1 MSPSWASHLA
11 AGAERAKLHPS
22 AFFRCK
28 TDLVV
33 LKFVDPVNEKCGTL
47 IADFSLCKW
56 ERWQLRN
63 LSHDSILEP
72 YTHHL
77 HRDGHNP
84 GDLTIPWMRIDLN
97 LQKQSD
103 YQSSI
108 TRFGSVLDV
117 TSCVESEK

>member
-1 MSPSWASHLA
+1 M
-11 AGAERAKLHPS
+11 GAQLKLRPPFF
-22 AFFRCK
+22 FFRCK

-33 LKFVDPVNEKCGTL
+33 LKFVDPVNEKWGTL

-84 GDLTIPWMRIDLN
+84 GDLSIPWMRIDMN
-97 LQKQSD
+97 LQKQSE
-103 YQSSI
+103 YQSSV